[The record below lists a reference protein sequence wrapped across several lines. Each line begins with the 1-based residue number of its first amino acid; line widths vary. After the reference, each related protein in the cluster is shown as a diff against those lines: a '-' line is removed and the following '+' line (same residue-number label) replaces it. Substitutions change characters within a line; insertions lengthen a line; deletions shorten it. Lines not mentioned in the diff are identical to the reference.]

1 MNNII
6 FLFETFNP
14 NKRTTFFKHKNYT
27 NYLAYSEY
35 AIKNKNTEHGLFGKI
50 ADFPDIEK
58 MKDIEPVNS
67 YITNLAY
74 NKMPIFRCTIS
85 LDEYDAIRLGYDSKE
100 KWKEQAYWSPKSFKD
115 TDDVKT
121 KFKAWYYLDMD
132 YVKEKSETEMTEENI
147 ER

>member
-100 KWKEQAYWSPKSFKD
+100 KIYYSQIKTSSQFEHSVKPRLD
-115 TDDVKT
+115 T
-121 KFKAWYYLDMD
+121 
-132 YVKEKSETEMTEENI
+132 I
-147 ER
+147 I